1 MTERQSVRLADDPA
15 SRTAGEV
22 LGELGVSVRE
32 GLSEEEARRR
42 LEEFGPNVLERRSQ
56 EGIFGLLWRQV
67 NDPLI
72 WVLLA
77 SAALAIVLGEVTDAL
92 VVLGVVVLNAV
103 IGFVQEYRAGK
114 AIEALIDLVPRTATV
129 IRAGARLQVPAAEV
143 VPGDV
148 VALASGDKVPA
159 DMRVVASRSLQ
170 ADESALTGES
180 TPVEKGPNPVAP
192 DAPVADRTG
201 MVHGGT
207 LVTYG
212 TGTAVVV
219 ATAGDTELGRI
230 SSMLG
235 EATEVETP
243 LTRQIAVVSK
253 WLTLAISAVA
263 ALLFALA
270 LLRGYPVVDATL
282 AAITLAVAAI
292 PEGLPAI
299 ITIALAI
306 GVRRMARRR
315 AIVRRLPA
323 VETLGSTT
331 VICTDKTG
339 TLTRNEM
346 TVTELWTPHSGALS
360 VSGAGYEPAGELSR
374 DGQNVAGLTD
384 DLRELLLAGLLC
396 NDASLSREED
406 GAWRVGGD
414 PTEGA
419 LIVAAKKPGIDEGV
433 AHRERL
439 RRDAI
444 PFESELQFM
453 ATLNETPEDGA
464 YVYLKGAPEVVL
476 ERCES
481 ALGGMLEPGQVL
493 EQVERMSGR
502 GVRVLA
508 LARKAA
514 GEPDRLADESVEGG
528 FELLGLQ
535 GMVDPPREE
544 AIEAVGACHRA
555 GITVKMITGD
565 HAGTAAA
572 IGQQVGLVAQ
582 EEDASAL
589 TGRQLDALDDG
600 RFDEA
605 ASGTNVF
612 ARVAPEHKIRLVRS
626 LQRGG
631 EVAAMTGDG
640 VNDAPA
646 LKQADIGVAMGI
658 TGTDVSKESADIV
671 LADDNFA
678 SIAAAVEE
686 GRRVYDNLV
695 KALAFVLPTNIGEA
709 LIVLLA
715 VAFFPVIGGAPLL
728 PVQPTQILWIN
739 MVATV
744 TLALPL
750 AFEAREPG
758 LMDRP
763 PRDPKAPVLDRF
775 LLIRTVVV
783 ALLMT
788 AGAIG
793 LFLLAYYGQV
803 GRGVPAVT
811 ALAEAQTMA
820 VTSIVLF
827 QIFYLIECRSLRGS
841 VLEMGLWSN
850 PWIYA
855 GIGALL
861 VLQLGF
867 VYLPFMNN
875 LFGSAPLD
883 LQAWGLSLLAAFI
896 VVPVVAAEKSWRKLR
911 DRRR

>member
-1 MTERQSVRLADDPA
+1 
-15 SRTAGEV
+15 
-22 LGELGVSVRE
+22 
-32 GLSEEEARRR
+32 
-42 LEEFGPNVLERRSQ
+42 
-56 EGIFGLLWRQV
+56 
-67 NDPLI
+67 
-72 WVLLA
+72 
-77 SAALAIVLGEVTDAL
+77 
-92 VVLGVVVLNAV
+92 
-103 IGFVQEYRAGK
+103 
-114 AIEALIDLVPRTATV
+114 
-129 IRAGARLQVPAAEV
+129 
-143 VPGDV
+143 
-148 VALASGDKVPA
+148 
-159 DMRVVASRSLQ
+159 
-170 ADESALTGES
+170 
-180 TPVEKGPNPVAP
+180 
-192 DAPVADRTG
+192 
-201 MVHGGT
+201 
-207 LVTYG
+207 
-212 TGTAVVV
+212 
-219 ATAGDTELGRI
+219 
-230 SSMLG
+230 
-235 EATEVETP
+235 
-243 LTRQIAVVSK
+243 
-253 WLTLAISAVA
+253 
-263 ALLFALA
+263 
-270 LLRGYPVVDATL
+270 
-282 AAITLAVAAI
+282 
-292 PEGLPAI
+292 
-299 ITIALAI
+299 
-306 GVRRMARRR
+306 
-315 AIVRRLPA
+315 
-323 VETLGSTT
+323 
-331 VICTDKTG
+331 
-339 TLTRNEM
+339 
-346 TVTELWTPHSGALS
+346 
-360 VSGAGYEPAGELSR
+360 
-374 DGQNVAGLTD
+374 
-384 DLRELLLAGLLC
+384 
-396 NDASLSREED
+396 
-406 GAWRVGGD
+406 
-414 PTEGA
+414 
-419 LIVAAKKPGIDEGV
+419 
-433 AHRERL
+433 
-439 RRDAI
+439 
-444 PFESELQFM
+444 
-453 ATLNETPEDGA
+453 
-464 YVYLKGAPEVVL
+464 
-476 ERCES
+476 
-481 ALGGMLEPGQVL
+481 VL

-572 IGQQVGLVAQ
+572 IGHQVGLV
-582 EEDASAL
+582 EEENASTL
-589 TGRQLDALDDG
+589 TGRQLDALGDG
-600 RFDEA
+600 EFDEA
-605 ASGTNVF
+605 ASETNVF

-626 LQRGG
+626 LQGGG

-750 AFEAREPG
+750 AFEAMEPG

-788 AGAIG
+788 VGAIG
-793 LFLLAYYGQV
+793 LFLFAYYGQV
-803 GRGVPAVT
+803 GRGVPAAE

-827 QIFYLIECRSLRGS
+827 QIFYLMECRSLRGS

-855 GIGALL
+855 GIGALV

-867 VYLPFMNN
+867 VYLPLMND
-875 LFGSAPLD
+875 LFGSAPLG
-883 LQAWGLSLLAAFI
+883 LRAWGLSLLAAII
-896 VVPVVAAEKSWRKLR
+896 VVPVVAAEKRWRKRR
-911 DRRR
+911 DAGTD